1 MTHSKGGNNMNNTDV
16 PVWEKYSLT
25 LEEASRYFRV
35 GEKKLRKLV
44 DEHPDADWYI
54 MNGNRIQI
62 KRKAFEKFFDML
74 TVI

>member
-1 MTHSKGGNNMNNTDV
+1 MSNNTDV